1 MKLLILGGTLFLG
14 RALVEAALARSHEVT
29 VFHRGRHR
37 KEPIPGVESLLGD
50 RDGRLDA
57 LAGREWD
64 AVVDTSGYVPRLVRA
79 SAELLAERVRRYVFV
94 SSISVYADFSR
105 PTPEDAALATM
116 PESEQEEVT
125 GATYGPLKVLC
136 EKAVAETLP
145 ERALIVRPGL
155 IVGPHDPTNRFTY
168 WTGRVARGGEVLA
181 PGSPEAPVQFIDV
194 RDLAEWLVRMIE
206 REEVGTYNATGPDR
220 LLTMA
225 DFLDGCRAAS
235 ASDARFTWVSEQF
248 LAEQGVAPWSE
259 LPLWL
264 PASTGTHAWFS
275 RTDIGRAL
283 AAGLTFRPL
292 AETIRDTLAWQR
304 GRVDRKLPEKA
315 GVPMPDVA
323 LAAEREH
330 ALLEAWHRQGQT

>member
-155 IVGPHDPTNRFTY
+155 IVGPHDPDQSLHLLDGP
-168 WTGRVARGGEVLA
+168 GRARRRGACAWVAGGAGPVHRCARSRSMVGEDDRARGGRH
-181 PGSPEAPVQFIDV
+181 VQ
-194 RDLAEWLVRMIE
+194 RD
-206 REEVGTYNATGPDR
+206 
-220 LLTMA
+220 
-225 DFLDGCRAAS
+225 RA
-235 ASDARFTWVSEQF
+235 
-248 LAEQGVAPWSE
+248 
-259 LPLWL
+259 
-264 PASTGTHAWFS
+264 
-275 RTDIGRAL
+275 
-283 AAGLTFRPL
+283 
-292 AETIRDTLAWQR
+292 
-304 GRVDRKLPEKA
+304 
-315 GVPMPDVA
+315 
-323 LAAEREH
+323 
-330 ALLEAWHRQGQT
+330 